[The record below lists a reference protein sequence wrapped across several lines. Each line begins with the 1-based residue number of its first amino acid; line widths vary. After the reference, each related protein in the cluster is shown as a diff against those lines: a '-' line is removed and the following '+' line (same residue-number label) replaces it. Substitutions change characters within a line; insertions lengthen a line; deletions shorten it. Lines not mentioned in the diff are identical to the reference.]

1 VNKGGKTK
9 EVDKRKVRR
18 SIRQLQVIKTWQL
31 VILLILML
39 FITATFLRLNNTGMV
54 SRRNAIAAADKS
66 GDVDQITQRL
76 YDMQRYSSAHMNASS
91 GVMYLQD
98 QYNRDVQRQAE
109 NASQTGS
116 VKALEIRRAAEEV
129 CRPQFNGWSPAYV
142 QCYVNELNKH
152 PSDEVTEQITP
163 PSSALYRYD
172 FVSPLWSPDFAGW
185 SALVSLLIT
194 VVIVLR
200 IIGLII
206 LRVLLRHHYK
216 VA

>member
-18 SIRQLQVIKTWQL
+18 SIKQLQVIKTWQL

-76 YDMQRYSSAHMNASS
+76 YDLQRYSAAHMNASP
-91 GVMYLQD
+91 GIMYLQD

-109 NASQTGS
+109 NSSQTGS

-129 CRPQFNGWSPAYV
+129 CKPQFNGWSPAYV
-142 QCYVNELNKH
+142 QCYVNELDKH
-152 PSDEVTEQITP
+152 PADEVTEQIAP

-172 FVSPLWSPDFAGW
+172 FVSPLWSPDFAGF
-185 SALVSLLIT
+185 SALVSLLIALMI
-194 VVIVLR
+194 VFRVIG
-200 IIGLII
+200 III
-206 LRVLLRHHYK
+206 LRILLRRHYK
-216 VA
+216 ET